1 VNFITPGGNWD
12 SHLDLR
18 YHAEASVKD
27 NCLMMNDQCNGL
39 IFLVFLFF
47 NTFSTLFQGIAFR
60 KKVILKIS
68 SADFPA

>member
-1 VNFITPGGNWD
+1 
-12 SHLDLR
+12 
-18 YHAEASVKD
+18 
-27 NCLMMNDQCNGL
+27 MMNDQCNGL